1 MQVVYVKS
9 RNKEIFFKPVNTIME
24 DGQWRSVEQIQKAW
38 IDLPRHDGLKRKKI
52 GTVNELRSYL
62 RLNQNYEMKEGEV
75 KEWRKKV

>member
-1 MQVVYVKS
+1 
-9 RNKEIFFKPVNTIME
+9 ME
-24 DGQWRSVEQIQKAW
+24 DGQWRSVEQIQKAG
-38 IDLPRHDGLKRKKI
+38 IDLPRHDGLKRKMI

>member
-1 MQVVYVKS
+1 MQVVDVKS

-24 DGQWRSVEQIQKAW
+24 DGQWRSVEQIQKPW
-38 IDLPRHDGLKRKKI
+38 IDLPRHDGLKRKMI